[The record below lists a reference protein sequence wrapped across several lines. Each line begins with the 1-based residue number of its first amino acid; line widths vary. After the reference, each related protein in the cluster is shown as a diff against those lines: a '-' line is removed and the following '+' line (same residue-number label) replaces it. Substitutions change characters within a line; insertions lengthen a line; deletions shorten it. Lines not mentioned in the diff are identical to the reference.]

1 MAEFLSKQEIDKL
14 LNIASEIDSDVETLS
29 EAEVEVLNKLANNDI
44 GVSYISRLDDY
55 LELNMILSNHIFH
68 IFDEITQFNLRSV
81 YDDMECTHL
90 EPNQYLKVV
99 SKFEFAKNKGN
110 IIFYFPLKFTQ
121 IIEHFINKQNN
132 TDFEQYF
139 KINLKKFKLIIADF
153 VNDDKYV
160 TPCKNIPKLNLEP
173 IQTVDIKKYLRYTN
187 LEKYSFKISDIET
200 HFYVEFKNDIRT
212 KLNYFWYR
220 KKFDDPFMEMRE
232 LINWRVDFDITSS
245 IKELNDINQQDKHG
259 YTLLMLAAKK
269 SNKKCVVELIKHGAD
284 TEITNKHGS
293 TALESVVGNSIWG
306 KRQPEIIEALVK
318 MGANIDPNI
327 LWNLVVNSE
336 FGDFKQLVELG
347 ANINHT
353 NKEGISLYEFAQ
365 QCDKEYEQ
373 EGRFINYLESKGIKQ
388 TTSEEIPSNSFAKF
402 FEGIFSK
409 HK

>member
-139 KINLKKFKLIIADF
+139 KINLKKI
-153 VNDDKYV
+153 
-160 TPCKNIPKLNLEP
+160 
-173 IQTVDIKKYLRYTN
+173 
-187 LEKYSFKISDIET
+187 
-200 HFYVEFKNDIRT
+200 
-212 KLNYFWYR
+212 
-220 KKFDDPFMEMRE
+220 
-232 LINWRVDFDITSS
+232 
-245 IKELNDINQQDKHG
+245 
-259 YTLLMLAAKK
+259 
-269 SNKKCVVELIKHGAD
+269 
-284 TEITNKHGS
+284 
-293 TALESVVGNSIWG
+293 
-306 KRQPEIIEALVK
+306 
-318 MGANIDPNI
+318 
-327 LWNLVVNSE
+327 
-336 FGDFKQLVELG
+336 
-347 ANINHT
+347 
-353 NKEGISLYEFAQ
+353 
-365 QCDKEYEQ
+365 
-373 EGRFINYLESKGIKQ
+373 
-388 TTSEEIPSNSFAKF
+388 
-402 FEGIFSK
+402 
-409 HK
+409 

>member
-200 HFYVEFKNDIRT
+200 HFYVEFK
-212 KLNYFWYR
+212 K
-220 KKFDDPFMEMRE
+220 
-232 LINWRVDFDITSS
+232 
-245 IKELNDINQQDKHG
+245 
-259 YTLLMLAAKK
+259 
-269 SNKKCVVELIKHGAD
+269 
-284 TEITNKHGS
+284 
-293 TALESVVGNSIWG
+293 
-306 KRQPEIIEALVK
+306 
-318 MGANIDPNI
+318 
-327 LWNLVVNSE
+327 
-336 FGDFKQLVELG
+336 
-347 ANINHT
+347 
-353 NKEGISLYEFAQ
+353 
-365 QCDKEYEQ
+365 
-373 EGRFINYLESKGIKQ
+373 
-388 TTSEEIPSNSFAKF
+388 
-402 FEGIFSK
+402 
-409 HK
+409 